1 MSGAPGQIIVNPATG
16 RPVTAGQA
24 LAAWLERYEPAL
36 FQALAA
42 RANVA
47 PSTGALGDLTDF
59 LSSAGSDFSSIA
71 SDIGSG
77 ISSAASSVGDW
88 LTTGGGTQALA
99 NLATT
104 YVQTQQAQALTNLQ
118 IQRAQAGLAPAPVAV
133 AQSAAGTPVPVYTS
147 IAAPPPAGAQL
158 VTLANGQQAY
168 ALTGSQVSSLASP
181 TNWSSYLPW
190 ALGAG
195 ALLLLALK

>member
-1 MSGAPGQIIVNPATG
+1 MSAAPGDVIVNAATG

-42 RANVA
+42 RANVT

-59 LSSAGSDFSSIA
+59 LSAAGSDLSSVA

-77 ISSAASSVGDW
+77 ISSAASGVGDW

-104 YVQTQQAQALTNLQ
+104 YVQSQQAQSLTNLQ
-118 IQRAQAGLAPAPVAV
+118 IARAQAGLAPAPVAV
-133 AQSAAGTPVPVYTS
+133 AQTATGAPVPIYTGQ
-147 IAAPPPAGAQL
+147 APPAGSQL
-158 VTLANGQQAY
+158 VTLANGSQAY
-168 ALTGSQVSSLASP
+168 ALTSGQVGSL
-181 TNWSSYLPW
+181 TNPQTLTQYLPW
-190 ALGAG
+190 MLGG
-195 ALLLLALK
+195 LAILVFAMRS